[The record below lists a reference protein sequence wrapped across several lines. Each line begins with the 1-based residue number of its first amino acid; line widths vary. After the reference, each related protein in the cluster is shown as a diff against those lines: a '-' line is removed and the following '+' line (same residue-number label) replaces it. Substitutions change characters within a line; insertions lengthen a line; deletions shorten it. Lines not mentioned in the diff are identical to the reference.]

1 MATSTEVAAPP
12 AAADAAAQPAPAERV
27 LLVDVDGA
35 LVGLLASWLAD
46 EGCEVVTARS
56 CREANAEG
64 FALAIVELPFPK
76 QGGGDCVRR
85 LSERYPG
92 VPIVALSSTFFP
104 GVECCGAV
112 ARALGAAC
120 VLPSPVP
127 RETLI
132 GALRQVRRRVPP
144 AG

>member
-1 MATSTEVAAPP
+1 MATSTDLAAPP
-12 AAADAAAQPAPAERV
+12 PAAEAAAPSAAAGRV
-27 LLVDVDGA
+27 LLVDVDAA

-56 CREANAEG
+56 CSEADAKG
-64 FALAIVELPFPK
+64 VALAIVELPFPRL
-76 QGGGDCVRR
+76 GGGDCVRR
-85 LSERYPG
+85 LSQRHPG
-92 VPIVALSSTFFP
+92 VPIVALSSTFLP

-120 VLPSPVP
+120 VLPSPVR

-132 GALRQVRRRVPP
+132 HALRQVRRRTQ
-144 AG
+144 AA